1 MDWLRKEREV
11 LIMKYVNNFFD
22 WAVGVYKEFC
32 NDSDKIESRVDTTT
46 GITIV
51 YDLRTGES
59 AFSKCPK
66 GEKFNEDIGIAV
78 AYTRLKGGEVPRVL
92 QKTLLKNLVASDEF
106 ALPSSSKSTFRIV
119 GVNPLRLTEIITVNT
134 HYGVITRFP
143 DDTVVYKIN

>member
-1 MDWLRKEREV
+1 
-11 LIMKYVNNFFD
+11 MKYVNDLFE
-22 WAVGVYKEFC
+22 WAVGAYNEFC
-32 NDSDKIESRVDTTT
+32 NDNLKIESRIDMTT

-51 YDLRTGES
+51 FDLRTGES
-59 AFSKCPK
+59 AFSKCRK
-66 GEKFNEDIGIAV
+66 DEKFSEEIGVAV
-78 AYTRLKGGEVPRVL
+78 AYTRLKGREVPKVL
-92 QKTLLKNLVASDEF
+92 QKTLLKNLVANDEF